1 MFLDLLLEQDLD
13 VLDKKVFLELD
24 LVDVVPRCKAR
35 VERVVAVAILR
46 HADRAH
52 A

>member
-1 MFLDLLLEQDLD
+1 MFLDLLLEQDLG
-13 VLDKKVFLELD
+13 VLDKKVFLALD
-24 LVDVVPRCKAR
+24 LVEVVPRCNAR
-35 VERVVAVAILR
+35 GERGVAVAILR